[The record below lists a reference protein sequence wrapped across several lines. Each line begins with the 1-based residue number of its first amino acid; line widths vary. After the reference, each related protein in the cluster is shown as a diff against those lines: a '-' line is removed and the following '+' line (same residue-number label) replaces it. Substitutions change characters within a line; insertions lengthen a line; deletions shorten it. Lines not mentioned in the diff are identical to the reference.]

1 MMSIFDSEEL
11 REMQEEMRKHQEKY
25 ETKNTEWWN
34 SLTETE
40 RENAF
45 YEVCKRIYQGDVKS
59 KGSYRYVLYDV
70 FGFDMGMYV
79 QGMECNYIDI
89 HNLLIDGQE
98 YEKMSKVNRIEVID
112 SRGRTYVEHLD
123 KRTGYFEYS
132 LQDDDR
138 TLKVIVKSW
147 KKEP

>member
-1 MMSIFDSEEL
+1 MERKKMDLFDSEAL
-11 REMQEEMRKHQEKY
+11 RELQEESRKHQEKY
-25 ETKNTEWWN
+25 EAENTEWWN
-34 SLTETE
+34 SLTERE

-45 YEVCKRIYQGDVKS
+45 YEVCKRIYQGDVES

-70 FGFDMGMYV
+70 FGFDMAMYGHGM
-79 QGMECNYIDI
+79 QCRYIDI

-112 SRGRTYVEHLD
+112 GDGRSYVKHLD
-123 KRTGYFEYS
+123 KCEYIKYS

-138 TLKVIVKSW
+138 TLKVIVK
-147 KKEP
+147 KEP